1 MRCSAAG
8 DPGVSPAR
16 PSGGV
21 MSVHMPE
28 HTVNQAPAGRTS
40 ALAWALGLNGVFL
53 VVING
58 SVKVNDQQ
66 LSKRDALGIS
76 DTDSF
81 TITAS
86 EDAEL
91 LAIEVPMH

>member
-1 MRCSAAG
+1 LTKIEAG
-8 DPGVSPAR
+8 KELTYTNAFKG
-16 PSGGV
+16 
-21 MSVHMPE
+21 
-28 HTVNQAPAGRTS
+28 
-40 ALAWALGLNGVFL
+40 NGVYL

-58 SVKVNDQQ
+58 SVKVNDIE

-81 TITAS
+81 TISAS

-91 LAIEVPMH
+91 LAVEVPMN